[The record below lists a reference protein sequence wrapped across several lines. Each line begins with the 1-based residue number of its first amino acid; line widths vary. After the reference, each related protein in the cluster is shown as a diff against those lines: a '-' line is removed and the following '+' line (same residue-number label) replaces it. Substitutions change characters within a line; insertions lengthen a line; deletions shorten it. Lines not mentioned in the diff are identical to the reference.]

1 MLVLKWYLNTLC
13 LVRLFHFIIGKSW
26 LLNTLSSNTPIRH
39 KGHTARFQTMAS
51 QALTKRPLDN
61 ALMPPP
67 PKRIKRPS
75 QVLDED
81 EYTEALSQIIARDF
95 FPGLLEARSQQ
106 DYLDALESKDSS
118 WISSARQTLTEVVT
132 PGPDGRWLRGKRGI
146 SVAQG
151 FGSGEENTPIVWS
164 GDTPTSVVSN
174 ATSRTNTDKPHVN
187 TNMALSAFQ
196 AKYTSEDNESFYKL
210 LEKKNTKRAERH
222 AWMWNNNKIPTSR
235 QIAHR
240 EREQKLLTD
249 SSSKPDALT
258 IEQSDSRK
266 AMPDSWKHVPD
277 NTLMFLPS
285 SVEDTHHTMQQSAEE
300 RSRAPP
306 KAIDYDNTRL
316 PTPSKP
322 SAHDAVP
329 PSPSL
334 SAVKDAIAGRP
345 RYSSSDASFVGSTT
359 PRVNGYS
366 FVDSEEPVPP
376 PRKQSHSPPPD
387 DGSSLFGA
395 GDATPNPFNI
405 ANRSKRE
412 DLHHRMVD
420 KVAKSKRH
428 KAIQVETKTPVPR
441 FASSPRVARG
451 GLTPAA
457 QSLLGKVGG
466 GKTPSLW
473 DSGKT
478 PRRSGLREMLTSAMG
493 K

>member
-1 MLVLKWYLNTLC
+1 
-13 LVRLFHFIIGKSW
+13 
-26 LLNTLSSNTPIRH
+26 
-39 KGHTARFQTMAS
+39 MAS
-51 QALTKRPLDN
+51 QALTKRPLEN
-61 ALMPPP
+61 ALMLPPPP

-81 EYTEALSQIIARDF
+81 EYTDALSHIIARDF
-95 FPGLLEARSQQ
+95 FPGLLEARLQQ
-106 DYLDALESKDSS
+106 DYLDALASKDSS

-132 PGPDGRWLRGKRGI
+132 PGPNGRRLREKRGI
-146 SVAQG
+146 SIAQD
-151 FGSGEENTPIVWS
+151 FSSGRENTPIVWS
-164 GDTPTSVVSN
+164 GDTPTSIVSD
-174 ATSRTNTDKPHVN
+174 ATTRTNADKPSVD
-187 TNMALSAFQ
+187 TNMSLGAFQ

-210 LEKKNTKRAERH
+210 LEKKNTKRAEKH

-240 EREQKLLTD
+240 EREQRLLTD
-249 SSSKPDALT
+249 GSSKPDTLT

-277 NTLMFLPS
+277 NALMFGPS
-285 SVEDTHHTMQQSAEE
+285 SVEDTHHTVQQSAEE

-316 PTPSKP
+316 PVPSEP
-322 SAHDAVP
+322 FTSDAVP

-345 RYSSSDASFVGSTT
+345 RCSSSDASFVGSAT
-359 PRVNGYS
+359 PRINGYS

-376 PRKQSHSPPPD
+376 PQNKTFSPPPD
-387 DGSSLFGA
+387 DDSSVLGT

-420 KVAKSKRH
+420 KVAKSKRQ
-428 KAIQVETKTPVPR
+428 KAIQVEKKTPVPR

-457 QSLLGKVGG
+457 QSLLGKLGG
-466 GKTPSLW
+466 GKTPNLW
-473 DSGKT
+473 NSGKSS
-478 PRRSGLREMLTSAMG
+478 RMSGLREMLTPAMG